1 MKSDRYPKWAE
12 LEAGDFGAE
21 SRSRRRPAR
30 AKRVA
35 LCVVFSCLLLS
46 YLFLPISGAGYVPR
60 RPHTSKPQLPQSVEE
75 RVKHILSHTP
85 LIDGHNDLAILLRAY
100 YNNHIYNDNFTKP
113 FTKGGLTGHVDI
125 PRLRDGMNGGAFWSV
140 FWPCP
145 SNGSDFS
152 DSNYGS
158 TVTSTLSQIDLLHR
172 LSHAHPETFS
182 PIANITSASAL
193 DAFHRHHQLISP
205 LGIEGLH
212 QIANSPSILRQYH
225 SLGVRY
231 ATLTHNCPNKFADSA
246 LDTFPNDPRKVRI
259 APPVHH
265 GLSAS
270 GVDLIREMNRLG
282 MIIDLS
288 HTSVNTMLDV
298 LGGNPDKTD
307 GSRAPVM
314 FSHSSAYGVC
324 PHPRNVPDQVLDLVK
339 QNGGVVMVNFA
350 PDFISCTAS
359 SAGAGEGGGLP
370 DFDEEHATI
379 EQVVRHVRYIGERIG
394 WEHVGFGSDF
404 DGIESVPKGLED
416 VSKYPD
422 LVGKLLE
429 EGVRDEDVK
438 KVVGGNVLRVWGE
451 VERVAR
457 EMQGRGEPV
466 MEDELKG
473 LW

>member
-12 LEAGDFGAE
+12 LEAGDFGSDSP
-21 SRSRRRPAR
+21 SRPRRSAR
-30 AKRVA
+30 AKKVT

-46 YLFLPISGAGYVPR
+46 YLFLPIRGAGYIPR
-60 RPHTSKPQLPQSVEE
+60 KPHTPKPQLPQSIEE

-85 LIDGHNDLAILLRAY
+85 LVDGHNDLAILLRAHF
-100 YNNHIYNDNFTKP
+100 NNHIYNDNFTKP
-113 FTKGGLTGHVDI
+113 FTEGGLTGHVDI

-145 SNGSDFS
+145 SNGSNFS

-158 TVTSTLSQIDLLHR
+158 IVASTLSQIDLLHR
-172 LSHAHPETFS
+172 LSHSYPDTFS
-182 PIANITSASAL
+182 PISNITSSSAL
-193 DAFHRHHQLISP
+193 HSFHHNHELISP

-246 LDTFPNDPRKVRI
+246 LDTPSDDPRKIRI

-265 GLSAS
+265 GLSVPH
-270 GVDLIREMNRLG
+270 GVDLIKEMNRIG

-288 HTSVNTMLDV
+288 HTSVDTMLDV
-298 LGGNPDKTD
+298 LGGNPDKTA
-307 GSRAPVM
+307 GSKAPVM
-314 FSHSSAYGVC
+314 FSHSSAYEVC

-339 QNGGVVMVNFA
+339 RNGGVVMVNFA
-350 PDFISCTAS
+350 PDFISCTS
-359 SAGAGEGGGLP
+359 AGEGKLP
-370 DFDEEHATI
+370 DFDEENATL

-404 DGIESVPKGLED
+404 DGIETVPKGLED

-429 EGVRDEDVK
+429 EGVGDEYVK
-438 KVVGGNVLRVWGE
+438 KVVGGNVLRVWAE
-451 VERVAR
+451 VERVAK
-457 EMQGRGEPV
+457 EMQERGEPV
-466 MEDELKG
+466 MEDELHS

>member
-12 LEAGDFGAE
+12 LEAGDFGSE
-21 SRSRRRPAR
+21 SRSRPRRPAR

-46 YLFLPISGAGYVPR
+46 YLFLPISGAGYIPR
-60 RPHTSKPQLPQSVEE
+60 KPHTSKPQLPSSIEE

-113 FTKGGLTGHVDI
+113 FTKGGLRGHVDI
-125 PRLRDGMNGGAFWSV
+125 PRLRAGMNGGAFWSV

-145 SNGSDFS
+145 SNGTDFS

-158 TVTSTLSQIDLLHR
+158 IVTSTLSQIDLLHR
-172 LSHAHPETFS
+172 LSSSYPDTFS
-182 PIANITSASAL
+182 PISNITSASAL
-193 DAFHRHHQLISP
+193 NYFRHSDQLISP

-212 QIANSPSILRQYH
+212 QIANSPSVLRAYH

-246 LDTFPNDPRKVRI
+246 LDTLPDDPRKIRI
-259 APPVHH
+259 APPVHG
-265 GLSAS
+265 GLSVPY
-270 GVDLIREMNRLG
+270 GVDLIKEMNRIG

-288 HTSVNTMLDV
+288 HTSVDTMLDV
-298 LGGNPDKTD
+298 LGGNLSKTK

-314 FSHSSAYGVC
+314 FSHSSAYAVC

-339 QNGGVVMVNFA
+339 NNNGVVMVNFA
-350 PDFISCTAS
+350 PDFISCTP
-359 SAGAGEGGGLP
+359 GEDKGGLP
-370 DFDEEHATI
+370 VFDERNNTL

-404 DGIESVPKGLED
+404 DGIEGVPRGLED

-422 LVGKLLE
+422 LVGELLRH
-429 EGVRDEDVK
+429 GVGDEDVK
-438 KVVGGNVLRVWGE
+438 KVVGG
-451 VERVAR
+451 
-457 EMQGRGEPV
+457 MC
-466 MEDELKG
+466 
-473 LW
+473 